1 MKEEKSKKGVN
12 KRTPEMVR
20 DTPRRSTLRSGNNK
34 ETEEE
39 SDEDTDSAD
48 EGEEE
53 ENRERSPTLERNMM
67 KLEEK
72 TRKIELKGED
82 SSMVDANSME
92 TEPPAEWRDDD
103 CVVCGV

>member
-1 MKEEKSKKGVN
+1 M
-12 KRTPEMVR
+12 
-20 DTPRRSTLRSGNNK
+20 RSGNCK

-53 ENRERSPTLERNMM
+53 VNRERSPTLERNMM

-72 TRKIELKGED
+72 TRKIELRGED
-82 SSMVDANSME
+82 SSMVDANSMK
-92 TEPPAEWRDDD
+92 TEPPAERREED
-103 CVVCGV
+103 CVVCGVWMGVEEEKEYFVIKERCINMQG